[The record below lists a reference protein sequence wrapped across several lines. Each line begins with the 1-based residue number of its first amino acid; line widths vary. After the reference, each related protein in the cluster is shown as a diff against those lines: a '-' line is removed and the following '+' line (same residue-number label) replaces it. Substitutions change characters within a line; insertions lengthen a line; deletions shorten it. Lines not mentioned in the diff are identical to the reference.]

1 MDITENII
9 NKNIRYDLEII
20 SEMIKPKSKVLDIGC
35 GNGELLHFLKMQKNI
50 DGRGLEISQEKLTEA
65 MKGGISVI
73 HGNADNDL
81 SYYPDDSFD
90 YAILS
95 QTMQAT
101 NNPKKILQEML
112 RIANFAII
120 SFPNFAYFQNRL
132 HLAIKGT
139 MPVNK
144 NIPFQWFNTPN
155 IHFCSIIDFE
165 KLCQDLD
172 FTIKKRLFLTNKKLL
187 NKILST
193 QYLANLFAQ
202 YGIFLITKNQL
213 CLTGEEVLVEEFS
226 NNNLNNQILSPSPLN
241 NIKQ

>member
-90 YAILS
+90 YAI
-95 QTMQAT
+95 
-101 NNPKKILQEML
+101 
-112 RIANFAII
+112 
-120 SFPNFAYFQNRL
+120 
-132 HLAIKGT
+132 
-139 MPVNK
+139 
-144 NIPFQWFNTPN
+144 
-155 IHFCSIIDFE
+155 
-165 KLCQDLD
+165 
-172 FTIKKRLFLTNKKLL
+172 
-187 NKILST
+187 
-193 QYLANLFAQ
+193 
-202 YGIFLITKNQL
+202 
-213 CLTGEEVLVEEFS
+213 
-226 NNNLNNQILSPSPLN
+226 
-241 NIKQ
+241 

>member
-1 MDITENII
+1 
-9 NKNIRYDLEII
+9 
-20 SEMIKPKSKVLDIGC
+20 MIKPKSKVLDIGC

-81 SYYPDDSFD
+81 SYYPDNSFD

-120 SFPNFAYFQNRL
+120 SFPNFAYFQN
-132 HLAIKGT
+132 
-139 MPVNK
+139 
-144 NIPFQWFNTPN
+144 
-155 IHFCSIIDFE
+155 
-165 KLCQDLD
+165 
-172 FTIKKRLFLTNKKLL
+172 
-187 NKILST
+187 
-193 QYLANLFAQ
+193 
-202 YGIFLITKNQL
+202 
-213 CLTGEEVLVEEFS
+213 
-226 NNNLNNQILSPSPLN
+226 
-241 NIKQ
+241 